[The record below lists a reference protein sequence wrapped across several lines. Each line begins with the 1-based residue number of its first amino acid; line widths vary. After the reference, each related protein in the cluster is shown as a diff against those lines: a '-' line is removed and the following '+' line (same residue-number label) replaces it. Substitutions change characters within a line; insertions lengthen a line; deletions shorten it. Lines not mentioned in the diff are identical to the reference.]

1 MFKRLM
7 IATIASIGALAV
19 SFASAD
25 KAKASWT
32 ASGLLGLVG
41 ETTADWT
48 FIGGNDS
55 LWSGAGSATFEVKLA
70 AFNNSMGFADAAGN
84 NKTFILNKDSIG
96 AQVFVP
102 SFDPFT
108 FYLDTPGYVGDT
120 WYSKKSLNSDGGLDH
135 LLTFRN
141 KADPLEFLLFWEDLP
156 LTGPDQDFNDFV
168 VRVNL
173 TSGGPQNVP
182 EPASLGLIGLGLLG
196 LGLARRR
203 RNS

>member
-25 KAKASWT
+25 KAKAAWT

-41 ETTADWT
+41 ESTSDWT

-55 LWSGAGSATFEVKLA
+55 LWSGAGSATFEVKFA
-70 AFNNSMGFADAAGN
+70 SFNNSMGFADAAGN
-84 NKTFILNKDSIG
+84 NKTFILDKDSVG

-108 FYLDTPGYVGDT
+108 FYLDTPPWDGNT
-120 WYSKKSLNSDGGLDH
+120 WYSKKSLNGPNQKDH

-141 KADPLEFLLFWEDLP
+141 KTDPLDFLLFWEDLD
-156 LTGPDQDFNDFV
+156 LGDADYNDFI

-173 TSGGPQNVP
+173 TSGGPQSVP